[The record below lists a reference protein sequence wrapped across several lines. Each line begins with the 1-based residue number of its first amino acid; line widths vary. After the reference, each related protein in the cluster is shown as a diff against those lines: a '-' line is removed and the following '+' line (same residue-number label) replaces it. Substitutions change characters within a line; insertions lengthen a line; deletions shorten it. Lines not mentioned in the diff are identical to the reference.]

1 MKFFQILMSFL
12 LLASTSCSK
21 KKTEETEIK
30 KPHGAKPTVYSKNAM
45 EVTPENRGNP
55 ELKAIVASL
64 PENLAV
70 FEMPDVSS
78 KLGKVP
84 GFELFF
90 VSSGHNAV
98 MNSKCDGGG
107 GIAHLATGLKENI
120 KKEVPHLLFATG
132 DTLGRRRSKREPLPV
147 TKEEE
152 KAAENI
158 LKVLGK
164 LGFKA
169 IFMGESDLHLGG
181 NWIRPRAKAAG
192 IQIISAS
199 GGTFEFEMMGKK
211 AILAGLAESKFDRS
225 SWEKNL
231 KKWRTEKRPLIGAVV
246 SGSIKFAKDL
256 TTFAGGPDFVF
267 ISGSRSS
274 TISRQFN
281 NVPVIH
287 AGSSFQFLGRV
298 QFFGKGHSPFAGLES
313 IGNWSAKLN
322 KIRDDYTRTLS
333 VLKKQ
338 MMHPTGKKFKYF
350 HRRIKLILSDYD
362 RLKKEVQDSEKLL
375 SSGATVYHPFFVY
388 LRDKTPDTDV
398 LKLLGKAAEIPQCT
412 QK

>member
-1 MKFFQILMSFL
+1 MKFFHIFMSFL
-12 LLASTSCSK
+12 LLASMSCSK
-21 KKTEETEIK
+21 KKKEETEIK
-30 KPHGAKPTVYSKNAM
+30 KPHGAKPTIYSKNAM
-45 EVTPENRGNP
+45 KVTPENLGNP

-64 PENLAV
+64 PENLPV
-70 FEMPDVSS
+70 FEMPNVSS

-84 GFELFF
+84 AFELFF
-90 VSSGHNAV
+90 VSSGHNTV

-107 GIAHLATGLKENI
+107 GIAHLATGIKENV
-120 KKEVPHLLFATG
+120 KKEVPHFLFATG
-132 DTLGRRRSKREPLPV
+132 DTLGRRRSKRESIPV

-152 KAAENI
+152 QAAENI

-169 IFMGESDLHLGG
+169 IFIGESDLHLGEK
-181 NWIRPRAKAAG
+181 WIAPRAKAAG
-192 IQIISAS
+192 IQMVKAA
-199 GGTFEFEMMGKK
+199 GGTFEFEMLGKK
-211 AILAGLAESKFDRS
+211 AILVGLTESKFDRP

-231 KKWRTEKRPLIGAVV
+231 KKWRAEKRPLIGAVV

-256 TTFAGGPDFVF
+256 TTIAGGPDFVF

-287 AGSSFQFLGRV
+287 AGSSFQFLGRI
-298 QFFGKGHSPFAGLES
+298 QFFGKGYSPFAGLDS

-322 KIRDDYTRTLS
+322 KIKDDYTRTLA

-338 MMHPTGKKFKYF
+338 MMHPTGKKFQYF
-350 HRRIKLILSDYD
+350 HRRIKLLLSDYD
-362 RLKKEVQDSEKLL
+362 KLKKEVQNSEKVL
-375 SSGATVYHPFFVY
+375 SGGATVYHPFFVF